1 MIKTRELTVLEKEYF
16 DKARKKHKENIFKEQ
31 IVQGKTFKGEGF
43 ISKPAEIYF
52 KVFVCA

>member
-31 IVQGKTFKGEGF
+31 IVQGKTFKGEGL
-43 ISKPAEIYF
+43 IAKPAEIYF
-52 KVFVCA
+52 KV